1 MRNTKEAFKDVT
13 TKEELQDRLIENSQ
27 CLTANCQNEEMALR
41 IIEAIPNL
49 SSEEENIILK
59 YVHYVDKKMNGRG
72 QWDFNKA
79 RKIPAIIV
87 GINCML
93 NHFNE
98 IRGLSFGALML
109 LSMMLNFADDS
120 LYAEL
125 FNIYPNNLLEYIVT
139 RESNYHFQYHYACVL
154 EKMYDEG
161 KNSEEI
167 LAYLKSQT
175 SESLIAEGDAY
186 EEKEMEAL
194 MYNDSRRI

>member
-79 RKIPAIIV
+79 RK
-87 GINCML
+87 
-93 NHFNE
+93 
-98 IRGLSFGALML
+98 S
-109 LSMMLNFADDS
+109 
-120 LYAEL
+120 
-125 FNIYPNNLLEYIVT
+125 
-139 RESNYHFQYHYACVL
+139 
-154 EKMYDEG
+154 
-161 KNSEEI
+161 
-167 LAYLKSQT
+167 
-175 SESLIAEGDAY
+175 
-186 EEKEMEAL
+186 
-194 MYNDSRRI
+194 